1 MTKLIHNLTNSPNL
15 VERIKGIDR
24 DIDTLNAKVWSIPEW
39 MDVWQSII
47 DLQDNKQDKL
57 TAWEWISIEN
67 NVISNTQKSAE
78 WWNITWNITDQVD
91 LQNELS
97 SISESIP
104 TKTSDLTNDSWF
116 ITNSVNNLVN
126 YYLKSETYTQAEVN
140 NLIWSIQSFH
150 YEIYPTIWSITT
162 PLSNVLYLIWPAWT
176 GSDKYEEYVYS
187 NNNFIKIWETSIDL
201 SWYVTIDNLNN
212 ALSNYT
218 TTEGLNILLAQ
229 KQNVLTAWSWIS
241 INSNNEISADTSV
254 LATKTDLN
262 SKQDTLTAWSWIN
275 IDSNNEISADTSVL
289 ATKTDLNSKQDTLI
303 AWDNIQIASD
313 WKTISATDTKYTAW
327 TWINIDANNVISTTI
342 TPWQTYTAWDWI
354 NIDANNEIS
363 NTLPWPTISATAPTG
378 TEWALWYDTTNDV
391 LKVYNWSS
399 WVEVWNWKQAFF
411 KTQAEYDTLPSS
423 KESDWNLYIIVD
435 THKMLEYSE
444 LILLTPD
451 EIVAELN
458 SASQKYINKYA
469 QEWHIQYYM
478 WTYSLL
484 EGPQTSTKVDGYTF
498 STIWNDSLE
507 WEKYYR

>member
-1 MTKLIHNLTNSPNL
+1 MAKLIHNLTNSPNL

-78 WWNITWNITDQVD
+78 WWNITWDIANQAD

-97 SISESIP
+97 SISEDIP
-104 TKTSDLTNDSWF
+104 TKISDLTNDSWF
-116 ITNSVNNLVN
+116 ITNSVNDLVN
-126 YYLKSETYTQAEVN
+126 YYLKSETYTQAEVD

-187 NNNFIKIWETSIDL
+187 NNNFVKIWETSIDL

-262 SKQDTLTAWSWIN
+262 N
-275 IDSNNEISADTSVL
+275 
-289 ATKTDLNSKQDTLI
+289 KQDTLI

-327 TWINIDANNVISTTI
+327 TWINIDANNVISSTSTGVQWWNI
-342 TPWQTYTAWDWI
+342 TWTLSDQADLQDALDDKQDKLTAWT
-354 NIDANNEIS
+354 NIQIS
-363 NTLPWPTISATAPTG
+363 EQNVISATWWWADVDVEDKTLVITDDWWWGWWGWWWSGDVVWPNSAVDGHLAVFDWTTWKLIKDGWAIPTP
-378 TEWALWYDTTNDV
+378 TTV
-391 LKVYNWSS
+391 
-399 WVEVWNWKQAFF
+399 
-411 KTQAEYDTLPSS
+411 
-423 KESDWNLYIIVD
+423 VD
-435 THKMLEYSE
+435 N
-444 LILLTPD
+444 
-451 EIVAELN
+451 LN
-458 SASQKYINKYA
+458 S
-469 QEWHIQYYM
+469 
-478 WTYSLL
+478 
-484 EGPQTSTKVDGYTF
+484 TSTTSVC
-498 STIWNDSLE
+498 I
-507 WEKYYR
+507 